1 MRKDLQDAWE
11 NAGKMGFA
19 TRKPP
24 GLDVIEPALGDS
36 EKVISILRG
45 WKGGSQPCSLVLTDQ
60 KLYFF
65 SYLGLKSLSNTETI
79 PFGTISGIELKKNIA
94 LLGLEVKLTRANNT
108 DSITNVDKQAAP
120 AFVKALQDIL
130 ASRTN
135 QSGNTIIQNQAT
147 DPLDQIKKL
156 KDLLDAGIITQDEF
170 QEKKTELMG
179 KI

>member
-1 MRKDLQDAWE
+1 VRQDLAEAWE

-19 TRKPP
+19 SRKPP
-24 GLDVIEPALGDS
+24 GLDVIEPAIGES
-36 EKVISILRG
+36 EKVISILKG

-65 SYLGLKSLSNTETI
+65 SYFAIKYISNTETI
-79 PFGTISGIELKKNIA
+79 PFGTITGIELKQNLV

-108 DSITNVDKQAAP
+108 DTITNVDKNAAP
-120 AFVKALQDIL
+120 AFVKALQDTL

-135 QSGNTIIQNQAT
+135 QTGNKINQNQAT

-156 KDLLDAGIITQDEF
+156 KDLLDAGIITEAEF
-170 QEKKTELMG
+170 QDKKKELMG

>member
-1 MRKDLQDAWE
+1 
-11 NAGKMGFA
+11 
-19 TRKPP
+19 
-24 GLDVIEPALGDS
+24 
-36 EKVISILRG
+36 
-45 WKGGSQPCSLVLTDQ
+45 
-60 KLYFF
+60 
-65 SYLGLKSLSNTETI
+65 LSNTETI

-120 AFVKALQDIL
+120 AFVKALQDTL

>member
-1 MRKDLQDAWE
+1 M
-11 NAGKMGFA
+11 GKCWKNGIRHPKA
-19 TRKPP
+19 P
-24 GLDVIEPALGDS
+24 GLDVIEPALGES

-120 AFVKALQDIL
+120 AFVKALQDTL